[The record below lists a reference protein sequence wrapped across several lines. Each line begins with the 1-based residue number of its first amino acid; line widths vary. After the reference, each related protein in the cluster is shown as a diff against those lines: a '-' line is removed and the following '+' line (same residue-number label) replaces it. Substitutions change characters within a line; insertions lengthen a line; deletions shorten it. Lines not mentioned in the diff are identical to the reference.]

1 MVYCA
6 PQSLVACAA
15 VVVVVALLC
24 HDGPPPPP
32 RWLAA
37 GWLLAGSQIS
47 KLANSQIHV
56 DVLYSCTQ

>member
-1 MVYCA
+1 
-6 PQSLVACAA
+6 
-15 VVVVVALLC
+15 LLC